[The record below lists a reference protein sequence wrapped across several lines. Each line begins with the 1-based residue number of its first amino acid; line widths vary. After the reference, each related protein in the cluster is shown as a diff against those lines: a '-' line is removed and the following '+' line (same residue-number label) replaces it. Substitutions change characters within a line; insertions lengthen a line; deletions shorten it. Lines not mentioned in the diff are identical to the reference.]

1 MELID
6 YINYYINYFFT
17 WNFDI
22 EITFSDSIDRYYA

>member
-22 EITFSDSIDRYYA
+22 TFSDSIDRYYA